1 MDDRLTARFN
11 FMVTDAKNFLGDWDM
26 CDPVVWAILRVVHAQ
41 NDLTYAIAA
50 DPSRGAERLTR
61 YGEFGPGV
69 KAEYCANAI
78 NPVALN
84 CSWSSG
90 GACACA
96 DAHSHLSGMTISR
109 SLVSTTKMARSL
121 AGSVLLALWLTW

>member
-50 DPSRGAERLTR
+50 DPSTSAERLTR

-69 KAEYCANAI
+69 KAEYWPMQSTQLPSTVPGTRVERV
-78 NPVALN
+78 PVQ
-84 CSWSSG
+84 
-90 GACACA
+90 
-96 DAHSHLSGMTISR
+96 TP
-109 SLVSTTKMARSL
+109 T
-121 AGSVLLALWLTW
+121 LTCPE